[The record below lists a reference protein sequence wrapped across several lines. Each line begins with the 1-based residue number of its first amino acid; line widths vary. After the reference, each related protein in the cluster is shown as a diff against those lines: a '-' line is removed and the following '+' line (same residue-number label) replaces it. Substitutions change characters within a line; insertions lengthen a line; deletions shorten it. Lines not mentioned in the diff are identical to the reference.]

1 MADLVRLSVNDGI
14 AWLVLNRPQVLNAL
28 NQAIVQEYAAH
39 VLALRERK
47 DVRVILTRGEGRGFC
62 AGSDLHELR
71 GMSAAEAAS
80 SERQQAQAFALLDSL
95 PQPTIALTHGY
106 ALGGGLQVALYHDFH
121 LTTESATL
129 GLPEVELG
137 WTPPWALG
145 RLMDVVGN
153 SVARWLLLT
162 CIKIQGNQAREIGL
176 VNEVVPDD
184 QLLESGEAMARQL
197 ASFPPEGLKRTKAL
211 LNQMS
216 PLRQDHWDS
225 HASAAFEHCFR
236 SPECQERL
244 ATFTARQRTRTKVPS
259 TKGPTNK

>member
-1 MADLVRLSVNDGI
+1 MADLVRLSISDGV

-28 NQAIVQEYAAH
+28 NQSIVREYTAH
-39 VLALRERK
+39 VLALRERE
-47 DVRVILTRGEGRGFC
+47 DIRVVLTRGEGRGFC

-71 GMSAAEAAS
+71 GMPPAEAAS
-80 SERQQAQAFALLDSL
+80 SERQQAEAFALLDSL

-106 ALGGGLQVALYHDFH
+106 VLGGGLQVALYHDFH

-162 CIKIQGNQAREIGL
+162 CTKIQGNQAREIGL

-184 QLLESGEAMARQL
+184 QLLQRGEALARQL
-197 ASFPPEGLKRTKAL
+197 ASFPPEGLKRTKTL
-211 LNQMS
+211 LNEMS
-216 PLRQDHWDS
+216 PLRQDQWDAY
-225 HASAAFEHCFR
+225 ASAAFEHCFD
-236 SPECQERL
+236 SPECQARL
-244 ATFTARQRTRTKVPS
+244 EAFTARRKD
-259 TKGPTNK
+259 